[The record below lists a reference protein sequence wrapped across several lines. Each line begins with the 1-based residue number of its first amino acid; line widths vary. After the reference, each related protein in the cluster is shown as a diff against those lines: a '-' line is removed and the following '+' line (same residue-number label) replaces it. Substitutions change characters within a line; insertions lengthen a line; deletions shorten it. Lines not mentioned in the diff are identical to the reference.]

1 MVKQAM
7 VEKNLIYFLM
17 CYAFFHV
24 NANLLEECGDT
35 ATTKNLINVSP
46 YGQNISN
53 CLSNGNVSCKSLDYV
68 FEMKT
73 DLTSTKVFIADG
85 HYKLS
90 KNYTFWDVKYLALIG
105 WAPGQVVIE
114 CAPNAGLSFV
124 HSSKIVIGNLT
135 FRSCGSTQNSTST
148 VDNTTHLKFSTAL
161 FFVNCIDLCM
171 LKVVIEL
178 SPGIAVQLYDV
189 SGAVIVSECYFY
201 KNGNNVSVVEN
212 IPGGGFYI
220 EFTVKGGLYP
230 FQKPP
235 GELYQS
241 NGTFHFNN
249 VTFERNNA
257 TLVNVPVTPGGT
269 RHIAFGRGGGAS
281 IFIKGQA
288 KNNSFLFENCSFIGN
303 GANWGAGLFFEHQD
317 ETQMN
322 LIIFQSCH
330 FHSNIANL
338 AGGGLRVGLV
348 AMKTKRTFVPNTI
361 QFHHCSFKMN
371 KAILGGGISLYATT
385 KQSYLVFRAKSYV
398 RLTHCI
404 LQRNQATV
412 GASIFVALWNTGF
425 HGKIKLS
432 MENSLVESNEIIYT
446 EDKKVTGLGSVY
458 LLGIPLILNDTHF
471 KMNKKTA
478 LVIADAF
485 VEVHGNVSFIGN
497 IGERGGAISMYGI
510 STIVMTCG
518 ADLSFINNSC
528 TLQGG
533 AIYVRTP
540 GPQMVA
546 FNTTELALYGC
557 FFIRPQCKN
566 YTVTF
571 YGNKGEFESSGHSV
585 YATTLQFCRGDNE
598 PRINNQALEWE
609 LFNYYYANGT
619 KSNMMYEIVTDAVS
633 MKLIKND
640 WKILAD
646 KYFSPQVNLADEKS
660 NSVFGVVKVMATPK
674 DKVNVTPSSIYFL
687 AKKEIKSLKLEASP
701 KTNYDVEVKTV
712 GSQLIFDK
720 VSGAVVNGCES
731 GFIWNGHVCK
741 CHYNI
746 SGISRC
752 DNENKRIFLFKGFW
766 ARYVRS
772 SGDFYVVPCP
782 EKYCSCH
789 NSSSEQTDCL
799 LIETQQC
806 NGNREGQVCG
816 RCKKGYGL
824 KFGVDSCKKK
834 CHRSNSRKWTAYLFI
849 VLLLLSLLVFFVLLI
864 NFDPFNAYL
873 NACLFFYQILDPVV
887 LTRALDKFDEFL
899 KFVIHLADF
908 QIVGIGVCLWSGLD
922 DLQKLSLQYV
932 IPFYFVICLFVLN
945 KIVVKWPSSS
955 FSRRFTRVS
964 MARAFCT
971 LLVLSYSAIVCAS
984 LKILLPVK
992 IGDKFFVFYQ
1002 GEEKYFGKY
1011 HIYFAI
1017 IALLFLIFV
1026 GLLFP
1031 LCLIHRHWFSCIDRG
1046 LCRLLLDNFQRC
1058 YRPGYKWFAGFYFV
1072 CRLILNIIAIAV
1084 QNRALQIA
1092 LFNVSCSV
1100 MLAVVVY
1107 CRPYANGDTNIVPY
1121 RILNLSDALVL
1132 CNLCVI
1138 TSFSGASLSMDARS
1152 YYERFGVL
1160 IYILSYLPL
1169 CFAFGLLVFAL
1180 VCKCRIYNG
1189 VLRNV
1194 NE

>member
-7 VEKNLIYFLM
+7 VEINLIYFLM

-46 YGQNISN
+46 YGQNIPN

-85 HYKLS
+85 HYKLA
-90 KNYTFWDVKYLALIG
+90 KNYTFSDVKYLALIG

-124 HSSKIVIGNLT
+124 HSSKIVIGNLI

-148 VDNTTHLKFSTAL
+148 ADHNTHLKFSTAL

-212 IPGGGFYI
+212 NPGGGFYI

-230 FQKPP
+230 FKKPP
-235 GELYQS
+235 DELYQS

-303 GANWGAGLFFEHQD
+303 GANWGAGLFVEYQD

-348 AMKTKRTFVPNTI
+348 AMKTNRTFVPNSI
-361 QFHHCSFKMN
+361 QFRHCSFKMN

-398 RLTHCI
+398 CLTHCVF
-404 LQRNQATV
+404 QRNQATV
-412 GASIFVALWNTGF
+412 GASIFVSIWNTGF

-478 LVIADAF
+478 LVIADAS

-510 STIVMTCG
+510 STIVMKCG

-533 AIYVRTP
+533 AIYVKTP

-557 FFIRPQCKN
+557 FFKRPPCKN
-566 YTVTF
+566 YSVTF

-609 LFNYYYANGT
+609 LFNYYDANGT

-674 DKVNVTPSSIYFL
+674 DKVNVTPSSTYFL
-687 AKKEIKSLKLEASP
+687 AKKEIKSLKVEASP

-712 GSQLIFDK
+712 DSQLISDK

-741 CHYNI
+741 CNDII

-766 ARYVRS
+766 ARYIKS
-772 SGDFYVVPCP
+772 SGAFYVVRCP
-782 EKYCSCH
+782 EKYCLCNK
-789 NSSSEQTDCL
+789 NSSNEQT
-799 LIETQQC
+799 
-806 NGNREGQVCG
+806 
-816 RCKKGYGL
+816 
-824 KFGVDSCKKK
+824 
-834 CHRSNSRKWTAYLFI
+834 
-849 VLLLLSLLVFFVLLI
+849 
-864 NFDPFNAYL
+864 
-873 NACLFFYQILDPVV
+873 DPVV
-887 LTRALDKFDEFL
+887 LTRALDNFDKFL
-899 KFVIHLADF
+899 QFVIHLADF
-908 QIVGIGVCLWSGLD
+908 QIVGIGVCLWSSLD

-945 KIVVKWPSSS
+945 KIVVKWPSNS

-971 LLVLSYSAIVCAS
+971 LLVLSYSAIVNAS

-1058 YRPGYKWFAGFYFV
+1058 YRPGHKWFAGFYFV

-1132 CNLCVI
+1132 CNLCVV

-1152 YYERFGVL
+1152 YYEGFGVL

-1180 VCKCRIYNG
+1180 VRKCRIYNG